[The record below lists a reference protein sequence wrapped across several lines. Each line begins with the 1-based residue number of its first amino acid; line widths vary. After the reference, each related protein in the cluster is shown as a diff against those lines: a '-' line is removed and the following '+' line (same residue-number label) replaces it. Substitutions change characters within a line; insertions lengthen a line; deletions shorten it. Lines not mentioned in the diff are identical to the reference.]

1 MSGSPAKEKKCPGNL
16 ICVEYPGVVA
26 NVDKMIET
34 LGGIDNISTV
44 SAELNRRLELRFR
57 PDDIFSKPT
66 CGERVTHGSSS
77 FLLHIAKY
85 KNKVTGETKTVPKFL
100 GNVETNFK
108 FMNLCDFQY
117 LPMNRVT
124 DSNKNEEQSLQD
136 ETENDILYEDIYDKV
151 YMKNLESSD
160 WINKKDKEAPLFL
173 PPAAFSRMDVPQDYH
188 YRRESSTLGAENT
201 PYNIIGRTRQRRSHH
216 AIFVTFDVEKVP
228 DKPRDFAVNQLRLK
242 FIDTKEQNIIKD
254 KFAEVPIW
262 AKNTLHAVTKITN
275 EKLKY
280 ILPSLGYYFTT
291 GPWRNQW
298 VRFGY
303 DPRKNIESALYQT
316 LDYRVRLQGGAR
328 HKVKAKRSYANYLL
342 PYKAMS
348 WSKAKTSIITREVF
362 EENIPKDDTLDKK
375 EEEERLKDI
384 YLFRSGRIPPYRQM
398 FYQFKDLQHEEAQNL
413 IRKSYFSRNSKCN
426 EKSGWFL
433 PGTDQKLRDLL
444 TVTLNEHIAME
455 NKKEFGPEESSNSN
469 DNLEDLVIS
478 DEDEEDDEEEEDD
491 DDDEDVDVDVDE
503 EGDNPTLTDLN
514 FMHHSTSDDEDSS

>member
-478 DEDEEDDEEEEDD
+478 DEDEEDDDEEED